1 MGLYYKCK
9 QLETLYYLLPP
20 VFLYWFLYLTF
31 TTNNLPGF
39 LQFKEILPVPLLA
52 KMQSAENYTVLIEK
66 INTFIRKYYL
76 NSLLRGLI
84 FLGAGLFSAYVVITL
99 SEYFGNFNSFFRGV
113 LFYGFILLNLG
124 LIGWLV
130 VPPLMH
136 WLKLGQTLTHDEAA
150 EIIGKHFADVN
161 DKLLNTLQLKKL
173 AAEDEPHRALIEA
186 SIDQKIQNLKPVRFP
201 SAINIKD
208 NTRYLKWILTPVAVI
223 IIIGLAAPS
232 ILTESTKRIVRHNEY
247 FAPVAPFQFVVLNNK
262 LSAVQGEDLK
272 LDLKLQGNQLPAD
285 VYVETANNTFKL
297 DKENISKFHYLFTNL
312 QQNTTFRLVGN
323 GFTSQPYEIKVN
335 LRPSLLH
342 FDVELKY
349 PAYLHK
355 KSETLANAGDL
366 TIPAGTTVKW
376 LFHTQNATALS
387 FQMNGQQYNLN
398 PATNDVFEHTE
409 RINKPSIYKL
419 NPQNA
424 VVTQSDSASY
434 RITTIADEPPTIAVD
449 EKPDSVS
456 HQAFYFNGKIQDDHG
471 FSSLTFHYR
480 IGAPGDK
487 GSERES
493 VKAVKADLNQSL
505 SDFFYFWNLKE
516 LGIKPGDQVTYFF
529 EVSDNDDVNGPKKA
543 RSAERTLH
551 VPDANELREELNA
564 GTTGVKQKMQSAIKL
579 ADQIERDSKKLDQL
593 LLNKNTLSFDEKK
606 QVEDLLQKRKDLDD
620 LVKQIQGDNKKNL
633 YNRRENEQQT
643 KELLDE
649 QKQIEN
655 LLNNVLDPKTK
666 ELLQKLQQ
674 LMQEGQKNDTR
685 QELSKVQTDNKSL
698 KKELDRMLELYKK
711 LEFDQ
716 KLNQSI
722 NQLKKLADK
731 QQKLAEDTKQA
742 NDPQKPND
750 QQQNNA
756 DNKQPDQQQKSNA
769 YNKQADKQQKPGEE
783 NTDRLKQQQ
792 ENLNKE
798 FENIKKDLKE
808 LDNAENKQDF
818 KAPQKEE
825 KNIDQQMQESSDQLA
840 KNNKQKASQ
849 SQQEASKQM
858 QQMAQKMQQ
867 EQQEQESEQTEVD
880 AKQLRE
886 LLKSLVNSSF
896 NQEKV
901 MESLRNMGPTDP
913 NYVTQAQTQKNIKDN
928 LKTAEDSLF
937 SLSKRVP
944 QIQSTVNRE
953 ITAINTQ
960 IDNSL
965 ENLGERR
972 TAEANRNQQ
981 YAMTSMNNLA
991 LMLSDALAQ
1000 MQSKMSSKSG
1010 KGKSK
1015 QMSVSQLRQMQEKL
1029 SQNMQKMRDQM
1040 KQQGGASKGQSQ
1052 RGQESEQLAKMAREQ
1067 QMIRQALQQ
1076 LDNDESKNG
1085 GAGVKDADKIS
1096 QQMEQTE
1103 KDIVN
1108 RKITDDAINRQKEI
1122 HTRLLE
1128 AEKAEQER
1136 EQDKQRESNV
1146 GKDMPP
1152 GYIKALQDYQQ
1163 IKGKQT
1169 EQIKTVPPALN
1180 LFYKQK
1186 IKSYF
1191 DQLNGK

>member
-1 MGLYYKCK
+1 
-9 QLETLYYLLPP
+9 
-20 VFLYWFLYLTF
+20 
-31 TTNNLPGF
+31 
-39 LQFKEILPVPLLA
+39 
-52 KMQSAENYTVLIEK
+52 MQSTENYNVLIDK
-66 INTFIRKYYL
+66 INTFTRKYYL
-76 NSLLRGLI
+76 NNLLRGLI

-130 VPPLMH
+130 IPSLLAY
-136 WLKLGQTLTHDEAA
+136 LKLGKTLTHDEAA
-150 EIIGKHFADVN
+150 EIIGKHFNDVN

-173 AAEDEPHRALIEA
+173 SGEDERHRDLIEA
-186 SIDQKIQNLKPVRFP
+186 SIDQKIENLRPVRFP

-208 NTRYLKWILTPVAVI
+208 NSRYLKWILTPIAI
-223 IIIGLAAPS
+223 IIVIGLAAPS
-232 ILTESTKRIVRHNEY
+232 ILTESTKKIIRHNEY
-247 FAPVAPFQFVVLNNK
+247 FAPVAPFKFVLLNDN

-272 LDLKLQGNQLPAD
+272 LDLKLTGNQLPAD

-297 DKENISKFHYLFTNL
+297 DKDAVTKFHYLFTNL

-355 KSETLANAGDL
+355 TNETLANAGDL

-376 LFHTQNATALS
+376 LFHTQNATNLEFAMNNKLS
-387 FQMNGQQYNLN
+387 KLS
-398 PATNDVFEHTE
+398 PAGNDLFEHTE
-409 RINKPSIYKL
+409 RVSQPSVYKL

-424 VVTQSDSASY
+424 VVSQSDSASY
-434 RITTIADEPPTIAVD
+434 RINTIADEAPTIGVE

-456 HQAFYFNGKIQDDHG
+456 MQAFYFNGKIQDDHG

-487 GSERES
+487 SAEKDI
-493 VKAVKADLNQSL
+493 VKSVKADLNLSL
-505 SDFFYFWNLKE
+505 SDFFYFWNLKD

-529 EVSDNDDVNGPKKA
+529 EVADNDDVNGPKKA
-543 RSAERTLH
+543 RTAERALH
-551 VPDANELREELNA
+551 MPDENQLREELNA
-564 GTTGVKQKMQSAIKL
+564 GTTGVKQKMQSAIKM
-579 ADQIERDSKKLDQL
+579 ADQIERDSKKLDQM
-593 LLNKNTLSFDEKK
+593 LLNKSSLSFDEKK
-606 QVEDLLQKRKDLDD
+606 QVEDLLNKRKELDD
-620 LVKQIQGDNKKNL
+620 MVKQIQADNKKNL
-633 YNRRENEQQT
+633 YNRQQSEQN
-643 KELLDE
+643 KELLEE

-674 LMQEGQKNDTR
+674 LMQQGQKNDTR
-685 QELSKVQTDNKSL
+685 EELSKMNTDNKSL
-698 KKELDRMLELYKK
+698 KKELDRMLQLYKK

-716 KLNQSI
+716 KLNQNIS
-722 NQLKKLADK
+722 QLKKLAEKQDQLAEQSKADDQKKADDK
-731 QQKLAEDTKQA
+731 QQ
-742 NDPQKPND
+742 PG
-750 QQQNNA
+750 
-756 DNKQPDQQQKSNA
+756 DNKQN
-769 YNKQADKQQKPGEE
+769 DKQQKPGDDKKAGDKQDKAGDDKKQGDKQDKAGDNKKTDEQKAADDKE
-783 NTDRLKQQQ
+783 KADRLEQQQ
-792 ENLNKE
+792 KNLNKE
-798 FENIKKDLKE
+798 FEDIEKNLDE
-808 LDNAENKQDF
+808 LDKAENKQDF
-818 KAPQKEE
+818 NKPEKEE
-825 KNIDQQMQESSDQLA
+825 KDIKEDMQESSKQLS
-840 KNNKQKASQ
+840 KNNKSKASQ
-849 SQQEASKQM
+849 SQKGAAQKM
-858 QQMAQKMQQ
+858 KQMAQKM
-867 EQQEQESEQTEVD
+867 EQEQEEQDEKQVEVD

-896 NQEKV
+896 NQEKT
-901 MESLRNMGPTDP
+901 MEALRSMGPSDP

-937 SLSKRVP
+937 SLSKRIP

-960 IDNSL
+960 IDNAL
-965 ENLGERR
+965 DNLGERR

-991 LMLSDALAQ
+991 LMLSDALSQ
-1000 MQSKMSSKSG
+1000 LQDKMSEKSG
-1010 KGKSK
+1010 KGKKGK
-1015 QMSVSQLRQMQEKL
+1015 QMSVSQLRKMQEKL
-1029 SQNMQKMRDQM
+1029 TQNMQKAREQM
-1040 KQQGGASKGQSQ
+1040 QKDGNPAPGQGQKPGQSQ
-1052 RGQESEQLAKMAREQ
+1052 QQRGQMSEQLAKMAREQ
-1067 QMIRQALQQ
+1067 QMIRQQLQQ
-1076 LDNDESKNG
+1076 LDNEESKNG
-1085 GAGVKDADKIS
+1085 GAGIKDADKIS
-1096 QQMEQTE
+1096 QQMEQIE

-1108 RKITDDAINRQKEI
+1108 RKITDEALNRQKEI

-1136 EQDKQRESNV
+1136 EQDKQRESHV

-1152 GYIKALQDYQQ
+1152 GYVKALQDYQQ

-1180 LFYKQK
+1180 LYYKQK

-1191 DQLNGK
+1191 DQLNAK

>member
-1 MGLYYKCK
+1 MH
-9 QLETLYYLLPP
+9 
-20 VFLYWFLYLTF
+20 
-31 TTNNLPGF
+31 
-39 LQFKEILPVPLLA
+39 
-52 KMQSAENYTVLIEK
+52 SSENYDVLITK

-76 NSLLRGLI
+76 NNLLRGLI
-84 FLGAGLFSAYVVITL
+84 FLCAGLFSAYVVITL
-99 SEYFGNFNSFFRGV
+99 SEYFGNFNSFFRGI

-130 VPPLMH
+130 IPPLMA
-136 WLKLGQTLTHDEAA
+136 WLKLGTTLTHDEAA

-173 AAEDEPHRALIEA
+173 AGQDGHHRALIEA
-186 SIDQKIQNLKPVRFP
+186 SIDQKIENLKPVRFP
-201 SAINIKD
+201 SAINIKE
-208 NTRYLKWILTPVAVI
+208 NSKYLKWILAPAAII

-232 ILTESTKRIVRHNEY
+232 ILTESTKKIIRHNEY
-247 FAPVAPFQFVVLNNK
+247 FAPVAPFQFVVLNTG

-272 LDLKLQGNQLPAD
+272 LNLKLTGNQLPAD

-297 DKENISKFHYLFTNL
+297 DKENASKFHYLFTNL
-312 QQNTTFRLVGN
+312 QQNTSFRLAGN
-323 GFTSQPYEIKVN
+323 GFTSQLYEIKVN

-355 KSETLANAGDL
+355 KNETLSNAGDL

-376 LFHTQNATALS
+376 LFHTQNATGLS
-387 FQMNGQQYNLN
+387 FEMNNQLHALT
-398 PATNDVFEHTE
+398 PAGNDLFEHSE
-409 RINKPSIYKL
+409 RVNKPSVYKL
-419 NPQNA
+419 NPENA
-424 VVTQSDSASY
+424 VVKQSDSASY
-434 RITTIADEPPTIAVD
+434 RINTIADEPPTINVA

-471 FSSLTFHYR
+471 FSSLTFHYK
-480 IGAPGDK
+480 IGTPGDK
-487 GSERES
+487 NNGRDMAKS
-493 VKAVKADLNQSL
+493 VKADLNQSL

-529 EVSDNDDVNGPKKA
+529 EVADNDDVNGPKKA
-543 RSAERTLH
+543 RSPERTLH
-551 VPDANELREELNA
+551 MPDANEMRAELNA

-579 ADQIERDSKKLDQL
+579 ADQIEHDAKKIDQM

-606 QVEDLLQKRKDLDD
+606 QVDDLLQKRKELDD
-620 LVKQIQGDNKKNL
+620 LVKQIQEENRKNL
-633 YNRRENEQQT
+633 YNRRETEQQN

-674 LMQEGQKNDTR
+674 LMQDEQKDGTR
-685 QELSKVQTDNKSL
+685 NELSKMQMDNKSL

-716 KLNQSI
+716 KLNQNI
-722 NQLKKLADK
+722 NQLKKLAEK
-731 QQKLAEDTKQA
+731 QQKLSED
-742 NDPQKPND
+742 
-750 QQQNNA
+750 
-756 DNKQPDQQQKSNA
+756 S
-769 YNKQADKQQKPGEE
+769 KQADAQPKTGNDKEQ
-783 NTDRLKQQQ
+783 TDRLQQQ
-792 ENLNKE
+792 QQNLNKE
-798 FENIKKDLKE
+798 FQDIKQNLKD

-818 KAPQKEE
+818 KNPQSEE
-825 KNIDQQMQESSDQLA
+825 KNIEEKMNQSSDQLS
-840 KNNKQKASQ
+840 KNDKSKASE
-849 SQQEASKQM
+849 SQQESAKQM
-858 QQMAQKMQQ
+858 QQLAQKMEQDQ
-867 EQQEQESEQTEVD
+867 EEQDSEQTEV
-880 AKQLRE
+880 AVKQLRE

-896 NQEKV
+896 SQEKV
-901 MESLRNMGPTDP
+901 MESFKGLGMADP
-913 NYVTQAQTQKNIKDN
+913 NYITLTQTQKNIKDN

-937 SLSKRVP
+937 ALSKRIP
-944 QIQSTVNRE
+944 QIQSTVNSE
-953 ITAINTQ
+953 IGAINSR
-960 IDNSL
+960 IDNAID
-965 ENLGERR
+965 NLSDRR
-972 TAEANRNQQ
+972 TAEATSNQQ

-1000 MQSKMSSKSG
+1000 LQNKMSSKNG

-1015 QMSVSQLRQMQEKL
+1015 QMSVSQLRQMEEKL

-1040 KQQGGASKGQSQ
+1040 QKQGNTPMGQSQ
-1052 RGQESEQLAKMAREQ
+1052 RGQMSEQLAKMAREQ
-1067 QMIRQALQQ
+1067 EMIRQSLQEIN
-1076 LDNDESKNG
+1076 NDLSKDG
-1085 GAGVKDADKIS
+1085 GAGIKDADKIS
-1096 QQMEQTE
+1096 QQMEQTA

-1108 RKITDDAINRQKEI
+1108 RKITDEALNRQKEI

-1136 EQDKQRESNV
+1136 EQDKQRESHV

-1163 IKGKQT
+1163 LNEKQT
-1169 EQIKTVPPALN
+1169 EQIKTVAPGLN
-1180 LFYKQK
+1180 LYYKQK

-1191 DQLNGK
+1191 DQLNAK